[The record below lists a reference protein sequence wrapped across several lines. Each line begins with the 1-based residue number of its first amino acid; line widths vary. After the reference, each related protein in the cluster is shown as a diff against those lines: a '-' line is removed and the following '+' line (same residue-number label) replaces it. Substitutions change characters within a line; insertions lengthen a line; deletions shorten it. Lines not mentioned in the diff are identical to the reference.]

1 MPDAHLYISAYVGE
15 TRIHIRVYI
24 PRGNG
29 ARARTC
35 TYVPTYVDIRTYLRT
50 VERHG
55 RTDEQRDRRTD
66 GRQICNAL
74 TPVLNEMRCGG
85 GREGGRERDGQ
96 RTVGVRRE
104 GVESRGGGQWWDAE
118 REGGRPSGRIPTLP
132 ILLLTI
138 SSKLL
143 FAYKIIPHTS

>member
-1 MPDAHLYISAYVGE
+1 MPVPDAHLYISAYVE
-15 TRIHIRVYI
+15 TRIHTRVYI

-35 TYVPTYVDIRTYLRT
+35 TYVDTYVSTDSRAARTD
-50 VERHG
+50 G

-85 GREGGRERDGQ
+85 RETASGRPVGREG
-96 RTVGVRRE
+96 V
-104 GVESRGGGQWWDAE
+104 SRGVVPAVVGCGGWPAV
-118 REGGRPSGRIPTLP
+118 GANSHLTNP
-132 ILLLTI
+132 II
-138 SSKLL
+138 NN
-143 FAYKIIPHTS
+143 